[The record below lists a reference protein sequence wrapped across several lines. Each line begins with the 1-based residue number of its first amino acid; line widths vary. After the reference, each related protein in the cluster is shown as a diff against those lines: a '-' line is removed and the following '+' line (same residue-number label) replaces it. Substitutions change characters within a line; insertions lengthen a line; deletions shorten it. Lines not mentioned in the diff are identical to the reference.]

1 MGPVARDLLDAER
14 GLPREHGCELRYG
27 RRGSMSVDLDRG
39 AWFDHEAGV
48 GGGVIALVEHLRG
61 CGRADALGCPPR
73 RGGRD
78 RRARD
83 RSLLPGFGL
92 RGGVVRW
99 FGRSPPRGGDSRG
112 WGLWWASGRDAW
124 FGVRSGAG
132 VPRAGVLVPSCST
145 TTIATGGSPARRRGR
160 TGLPRSLGRI
170 PRIGTC
176 GTRTR
181 MAWCASSRPE
191 GRSPFSHLGPRS
203 FLTMHYP
210 DRPRQIDAVSNGR
223 AAPGQREATDGPRK
237 SGKRS

>member
-1 MGPVARDLLDAER
+1 MVVGAQTRSPVLHVAEGEIDALAIARSYPD
-14 GLPREHGCELRYG
+14 
-27 RRGSMSVDLDRG
+27 SVY
-39 AWFDHEAGV
+39 GV
-48 GGGVIALVEHLRG
+48 GGTSGVGSCV
-61 CGRADALGCPPR
+61 
-73 RGGRD
+73 
-78 RRARD
+78 
-83 RSLLPGFGL
+83 
-92 RGGVVRW
+92 W

-112 WGLWWASGRDAW
+112 WGPWWASGRDAW

-132 VPRAGVLVPSCST
+132 VPRAGVLVPSRST
-145 TTIATGGSPARRRGR
+145 TTTATGGSPARRRGR

-181 MAWCASSRPE
+181 MAWCASSRRE

-237 SGKRS
+237 SGKRN